1 MASVTGT
8 EVHGFP
14 VVIFVLFSLMSNPGA
29 SLSYVCS
36 FMWYCIIRLVYLLI
50 WKEVW
55 FITDQL
61 SLEDQN
67 ELSSW

>member
-1 MASVTGT
+1 
-8 EVHGFP
+8 
-14 VVIFVLFSLMSNPGA
+14 
-29 SLSYVCS
+29 
-36 FMWYCIIRLVYLLI
+36 MWYCIIRLVYLLI

-67 ELSSW
+67 ELSSWWVHKLNEHVCYENEVVDQINYQTPNHVEIQLTKL